1 VLLLE
6 LLNMPDMRF
15 APPNPLRIAD
25 RASGQNAVSVRGYN
39 ERLVLS
45 LLLQSEAITRL
56 EIGDRTGLSAQT
68 VSVIIRTLEQEGLVA
83 KGEAQK
89 GRVGPPTVPLALN
102 PEGAFS
108 VGISIGAMHTDI
120 VLIDFVGRVRHH
132 TTIDNPTPDKSS
144 NHTAFLTTIK
154 KAIEKLP
161 SRERERLAGVGLALP
176 HSTTRGHDEPAYFK
190 ALQSEI
196 ESQLGISVF
205 VQNDITAAAAGESMF
220 GVAKPLTDYLFFYL
234 GANLHG
240 RLVLNHQIHKGN
252 STLSFDVGILGLE
265 AELQRLNQPIGPL
278 WNRSGVWPDYGDL
291 LTAWEDRLMEQ
302 MKKSYSSVTQF
313 VDIKTIVLSSYAPH
327 SVCEDICLRFEKS
340 YPHVKAIAGIVAPS
354 PKAVGA
360 AGLPFSSRFMVE

>member
-1 VLLLE
+1 
-6 LLNMPDMRF
+6 MPDMRF

-25 RASGQNAVSVRGYN
+25 RASGLNAVSVRSYN

-45 LLLQSEAITRL
+45 LLLQSEATTRL

-68 VSVIIRTLEQEGLVA
+68 VSVIVRTLEQEGLVA

-108 VGISIGAMHTDI
+108 VGVNIGMTHTDI
-120 VLIDFVGRVRHH
+120 VLIDFVGSVRHH
-132 TTIDNPTPDKSS
+132 VTIENPMPDKSS
-144 NHTAFLTTIK
+144 NHSTFLTTIK
-154 KAIEKLP
+154 QAVEKLP
-161 SRERERLAGVGLALP
+161 LRARERLAGVGLALP
-176 HSTTRGHDEPAYFK
+176 HSTTHGHDEPAYFK

-205 VQNDITAAAAGESMF
+205 VQNDITSAAAGESMF

-234 GANLHG
+234 GSHLHG
-240 RLVLNHQIHKGN
+240 RLVLNHQIHNGN
-252 STLSFDVGILGLE
+252 STLSFDVGIHELE
-265 AELQRLNQPIGPL
+265 MELRRAGKPVETL
-278 WNRSGVWPDYGDL
+278 WVRSGEWPDYGKQL
-291 LTAWEDRLMEQ
+291 LAWEDRLVEQ
-302 MKKSYSSVTQF
+302 MKRSFSSAVQF
-313 VDIKTIVLSSYAPH
+313 VDIKTIVLSSYAPLNI
-327 SVCEDICLRFEKS
+327 CEDVCRKFES
-340 YPHVKAIAGIVAPS
+340 ITPHVKAIAGTVSPS